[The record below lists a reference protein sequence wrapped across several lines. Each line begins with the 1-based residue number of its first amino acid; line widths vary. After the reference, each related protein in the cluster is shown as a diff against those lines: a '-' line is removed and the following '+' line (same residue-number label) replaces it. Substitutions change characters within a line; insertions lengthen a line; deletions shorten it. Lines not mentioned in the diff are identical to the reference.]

1 MISRI
6 FWFLI
11 GLVCFI
17 CSFLAFVPILGNSVE
32 AIVTENSSRIVNVRR
47 GGRQVYEDKNGYE
60 VHKTRTEY
68 TYSYEFTINGEKYTG
83 SSSEY
88 EQTHKKGGKVTVYYL
103 PFYPK
108 IHSSMKPIYLY
119 FLCGICFLSGLVLMR
134 SVFSGRRP
142 EINIGGRNNVLDFG
156 PKYPTGVT
164 TQNRFAVAPT
174 PQPVHQA
181 VQQPMPQSVPQ
192 VIQQSQQNIPNPS
205 AFAFCPKCGNPLAAN
220 YVFCPKCGYKILNK
234 P

>member
-134 SVFSGRRP
+134 SVFTGRRP
-142 EINIGGRNNVLDFG
+142 EINIGGRYNGFAFG
-156 PKYPTGVT
+156 PKYPSNNAVQSVL
-164 TQNRFAVAPT
+164 QNQN
-174 PQPVHQA
+174 PQPMQQFVP
-181 VQQPMPQSVPQ
+181 VQSQTIPQ
-192 VIQQSQQNIPNPS
+192 IQQFQQIPSNLNTNGYS
-205 AFAFCPKCGNPLAAN
+205 FCPKCGSPLGAGFS
-220 YVFCPKCGYKILNK
+220 FCPKCGFKC
-234 P
+234 